1 MDNTTAQ
8 TPRVSK
14 SKRGGYGCA
23 FFFCLMFLL
32 GGAIPAL
39 LNLPGL
45 QARFTGME
53 TTALVSAN
61 VSCSW
66 EDSDHNFITDY
77 YYTYTFT
84 VSSGKVYQ
92 ITDTSCGNNPDVIG
106 ARETIWYQPANPT
119 HFLTANA
126 WTFDWLF
133 FLGFS
138 IPMLLFAYAFLRG
151 LLRRLFAPSRRLP
164 EVQRGF
170 SPDIYMTS
178 MAGINPVAVRRE
190 ERPEMEAIR
199 QALLSGDR
207 IQAITLY
214 RSVYGGS
221 LREAEAA
228 LGLLPPFR

>member
-1 MDNTTAQ
+1 MKYRGIKEGSMDDTTAH

-23 FFFCLMFLL
+23 FFFCLIFLI
-32 GGAIPAL
+32 GGAMPAL
-39 LNLPGL
+39 LNFPGL

-53 TTALVSAN
+53 TTALVTAD

-66 EDSDHNFITDY
+66 TDENNNEVTGY
-77 YYTYTFT
+77 DYIYTFT

-92 ITDTSCGNNPDVIG
+92 ITDTSCGSGPDTIG

-138 IPMLLFAYAFLRG
+138 LPMLLFAFAF
-151 LLRRLFAPSRRLP
+151 LRRLFRRLFVPSRRFT
-164 EVQRGF
+164 EGQRG
-170 SPDIYMTS
+170 
-178 MAGINPVAVRRE
+178 
-190 ERPEMEAIR
+190 
-199 QALLSGDR
+199 
-207 IQAITLY
+207 
-214 RSVYGGS
+214 
-221 LREAEAA
+221 
-228 LGLLPPFR
+228 

>member
-1 MDNTTAQ
+1 MDTPTAQ

-14 SKRGGYGCA
+14 NKRGGYGCA

-39 LNLPGL
+39 LNVPGL
-45 QARFTGME
+45 QARFSGME
-53 TTALVSAN
+53 TTALVSAH

-66 EDSDHNFITDY
+66 EDSDHNFISDY

-84 VSSGKVYQ
+84 VSTGKVYQ
-92 ITDTSCGNNPDVIG
+92 ITDTSCGNNPDEIG
-106 ARETIWYQPANPT
+106 ARETIWYQPADPT

-126 WTFDWLF
+126 WRFDVLV

-138 IPMLLFAYAFLRG
+138 IPMLLFAYAFLRR

-164 EVQRGF
+164 EGQRGF
-170 SPDIYMTS
+170 SPDIYMTN
-178 MAGINPVAVRRE
+178 MVGINPVAVRRE

-199 QALLSGDR
+199 KALLSGNR
-207 IQAITLY
+207 IKAIQLY
-214 RSVYGGS
+214 RSVYGVS
-221 LREAEAA
+221 VKEAQDA
-228 LGLLPPFR
+228 LDAM